1 MAPDVDDLALMVRVH
16 GIPAPQ
22 GSKRYVGNGRMI
34 ESSKKVGPWR
44 EAVKAAVLAVTGG
57 APTTLGGEPVEIAM
71 TFYLPRPKSHYGTG
85 RNASRVRDSAP
96 TEPTTKPDHDKL
108 IRSTPDALT
117 DGGVLRDDAQVVRI
131 EAAKGYSSQ
140 EPPGATIH
148 VWRLTCWN
156 T

>member
-22 GSKRYVGNGRMI
+22 GSKRHVGNGRMI
-34 ESSKKVGPWR
+34 ESSKEVGPWR
-44 EAVKAAVLAVTGG
+44 EAVKAAVLTATGRR
-57 APTTLGGEPVEIAM
+57 PTTLDGPVEIIM

-96 TEPTTKPDHDKL
+96 TEPTTKPDLDKL
-108 IRSTPDALT
+108 VRSTLDALT
-117 DGGVLRDDAQVVRI
+117 DVGVLRDDAQVVRI
-131 EAAKGYSSQ
+131 EAAKVYAWPQ

-148 VWRLTCWN
+148 IWRLT
-156 T
+156 